1 MCAGEDAH
9 HDFQT
14 TVFHQ
19 NGGSVVAAGALASI
33 VRDLEASS
41 SALLP
46 LGFPRGGQVYPHRQR
61 VVDGGLQ
68 GFDALMKDMK
78 AIGIGQVELDSSGYR
93 EFAALGDGKE
103 ARKIMDGNG
112 IKCASVHFTMTELR
126 TKLPQAIEWNAT
138 VGADQVSIASL
149 GGKVTNGVVELDE
162 LKRAADEYNGFG
174 DVAAKSKMIM
184 TLHNEGFE
192 LAHLP
197 DGRLVYHVLFD
208 YLNPKTVFMQYQM
221 START
226 TGDPVGLFTK
236 WPNRFRSLHLQGLG
250 PAPPP
255 APAAPATPPPAAPAP
270 AAGGAAP
277 APGRVRGG
285 GGGGGQVALGSPTDI
300 FDWPKILT
308 TAKTS
313 GGITNYFVEQNWD
326 LLRAEHCLS
335 KNVER
340 LKR

>member
-1 MCAGEDAH
+1 M
-9 HDFQT
+9 
-14 TVFHQ
+14 
-19 NGGSVVAAGALASI
+19 
-33 VRDLEASS
+33 
-41 SALLP
+41 LP
-46 LGFPRGGQVYPHRQR
+46 LGFPLGGQVYPHRQR

-103 ARKIMDGNG
+103 ARKVMDGNG

-149 GGKVTNGVVELDE
+149 GRQGDQWHRRASMSSSARPTNTTASATS
-162 LKRAADEYNGFG
+162 RR
-174 DVAAKSKMIM
+174 KSKMIM

-221 START
+221 SSARI

-277 APGRVRGG
+277 APGRRAGG

-308 TAKTS
+308 TAKSS

-326 LLRAEHCLS
+326 LFVQSIAYLKTL
-335 KNVER
+335 NV
-340 LKR
+340 